1 MANVYGYIRVSAAD
15 QNEARQVDAMILAGV
30 ERAHLV
36 IDKQSGKDFRRPGW
50 RKLFRK
56 LKRGDLVVVQ
66 SIDRLGR
73 NYTEILE
80 EWRGIVKGKGANIR
94 VLDMPLLDTT
104 NNTNGLIG
112 QFVAD
117 IVLQILSFVAESERK
132 SIRDRQRQGISSAK
146 LRGVRFG
153 RPRSPLPECFTA
165 YANQVAQRQLSAK
178 AAAAFCGMSRT
189 TFWRAMKLHKMT
201 EF

>member
-30 ERAHLV
+30 ERNHLV

-50 RKLFRK
+50 RRLRRK
-56 LKRGDLVVVQ
+56 LKGGDLVVVQ

-104 NNTNGLIG
+104 NNTHGLIG

-132 SIRDRQRQGISSAK
+132 SIRDRQRQGIASARM
-146 LRGVRFG
+146 RGVRFG
-153 RPRSPLPECFTA
+153 RPRSPLPECFAT
-165 YANQVAQRQLSAK
+165 YANQVVQRQLSAK
-178 AAAAFCGMSRT
+178 TAATFCGMSRT
-189 TFWRAMKLHKMT
+189 TFWRAMKAHKT
-201 EF
+201 AEF

>member
-15 QNEARQVDAMILAGV
+15 QNEARQVDAMVLAGI
-30 ERAHLV
+30 ERDHLV

-50 RKLFRK
+50 RRLRRK
-56 LKRGDLVVVQ
+56 LKGGDLVVVQ

-104 NNTNGLIG
+104 NNTHGLIG

-132 SIRDRQRQGISSAK
+132 SIRDRQRQGIASAK
-146 LRGVRFG
+146 MRGVKFG
-153 RPRSPLPECFTA
+153 RPRSPLPECFNDCA
-165 YANQVAQRQLSAK
+165 DQVAARKLSSRT
-178 AAAAFCGMSRT
+178 AAAFCGMSRT
-189 TFWRAMKLHKMT
+189 TFWRAMKSHKKNK
-201 EF
+201 F

>member
-15 QNEARQVDAMILAGV
+15 QNEARQVDAMVLAGI
-30 ERAHLV
+30 ERDHLV
-36 IDKQSGKDFRRPGW
+36 IDKQSGKDFLRPGW
-50 RKLFRK
+50 RRLRRK
-56 LKRGDLVVVQ
+56 LKGGDLVVVQ

-104 NNTNGLIG
+104 NNTHGLIG

-132 SIRDRQRQGISSAK
+132 SIRDRQRQGIASAK
-146 LRGVRFG
+146 MRGVKFG
-153 RPRSPLPECFTA
+153 RPRSPLPECFSDCA
-165 YANQVAQRQLSAK
+165 DQVAARKLSSRT
-178 AAAAFCGMSRT
+178 AAAFCGMSRT
-189 TFWRAMKLHKMT
+189 TFWRAKDSK
-201 EF
+201 

>member
-15 QNEARQVDAMILAGV
+15 QNEARQVDAMVLAGI
-30 ERAHLV
+30 ERDHLV

-50 RKLFRK
+50 RRLRRK
-56 LKRGDLVVVQ
+56 LKGGDLVVVQ

-104 NNTNGLIG
+104 HNTHGLIG

-146 LRGVRFG
+146 MRGVKFG
-153 RPRSPLPECFTA
+153 RPRSPLPECFSDFA
-165 YANQVAQRQLSAK
+165 DQVAERKLSSRT
-178 AAAAFCGMSRT
+178 AASFCGMSRT
-189 TFWRAMKLHKMT
+189 TFWRAMKSHKKNK
-201 EF
+201 F